1 MHQDNISFIG
11 AGRVASSLCREMFN
25 SGYRIDLIISENEN
39 NGNQIASSCNAHWS
53 SKPVFSSSTNVIL
66 VAVPDHKLKSILS
79 SIKCSPDTVV
89 AHTAGSIGI
98 DIFPEKIIHK
108 GVFYPLQTF
117 SKNRTICFRNIPLLL
132 ESSDEKTSATLN
144 QIAGSLSTMVYQ
156 VETQKRRMLHLAA
169 VFVNN
174 FTNHMLVQ
182 GKDIASKA
190 GYSFEILT
198 PLIQETIAKA
208 LDSGPENSQTG
219 PAIRNDKN
227 TIEKHLELLS
237 YSPELQKIYEVLTDS
252 IIKYYKVNRE

>member
-39 NGNQIASSCNAHWS
+39 NGTRLASSCSAHWS
-53 SKPVFSSSTNVIL
+53 SKPEFSTSSDVIL

-79 SIKCSPDTVV
+79 LIKCSPDTVV
-89 AHTAGSIGI
+89 AHTAGSIGL
-98 DIFPEKIIHK
+98 DIFPEKIKHK

-117 SKNRTICFRNIPLLL
+117 SKNRIISLKNIPLLL
-132 ESSDEKTSATLN
+132 ESSDEKTSEILN
-144 QIAGSLSTMVYQ
+144 RIAGSLSTAVYQ

-174 FTNHMLVQ
+174 FTNQMLVQ
-182 GKDIASKA
+182 GREIALKA
-190 GYSFEILT
+190 GYSFDILT

-237 YSPELQKIYEVLTDS
+237 YSPELKKIYKVLTDS
-252 IIKYYKVNRE
+252 IASLRSQ